1 MEINSKHTKLS
12 AKKQECERNCEHPR
26 QAAPRL
32 TLERCEGLGSVTEVC
47 HMNRVMLLIVALIG
61 LSGGLSGQA
70 VFAQVPATQQQ
81 PDKQMME
88 RGHHAMGFDQ
98 MKTTHHF
105 LLQHTG
111 GAIEITANDKADS
124 ASIGSIRTHLE
135 HIRGAFAAGN
145 FSMPMFIHGTEPLG
159 ADVLATRR
167 VALVYR
173 VEEIPAGGRLIIT
186 TTDTEALAALHA
198 FLKFQITE
206 HKTGDPMVPK

>member
-1 MEINSKHTKLS
+1 MECNSKHTKLS
-12 AKKQECERNCEHPR
+12 AKKQECERNGEHPR
-26 QAAPRL
+26 QPGICL
-32 TLERCEGLGSVTEVC
+32 TLERCEGLGSVMEVH
-47 HMNRVMLLIVALIG
+47 HMNR
-61 LSGGLSGQA
+61 A
-70 VFAQVPATQQQ
+70 VFLILALLGVPGPPALAQVAATQQQ

-105 LLQHTG
+105 LLQQKG

-124 ASIGSIRTHLE
+124 ASITSIRTHLE

-145 FSMPMFIHGTEPLG
+145 FSMPMFVHGTEPPG
-159 ADVLATRR
+159 ADTLATRR
-167 VALVYR
+167 AALAYR
-173 VEEIPAGGRLIIT
+173 VEEVPSGGRLVIT